1 MIIIITNSN
10 VSINMCQVLSKALN
24 MYYLIEPSQPCEVDA
39 LITYVLQRSKVRL
52 ERLVTCPRSP
62 S

>member
-10 VSINMCQVLSKALN
+10 VSINMCQVLIKALN

-39 LITYVLQRSKVRL
+39 LITFVLQMSKVRL
-52 ERLVTCPRSP
+52 RKVSNLP
-62 S
+62 